1 MQGVFMDIDSLDHH
15 IKHVTREHDK
25 LADQLEHMLRQK
37 SWNEYDAENIKKEK
51 LKLKDELSRLY
62 RQRYDLAQEVDL
74 HDDR

>member
-25 LADQLEHMLRQK
+25 LASQLEQMLRQK

-51 LKLKDELSRLY
+51 LKLKDELSKLH

-74 HDDR
+74 YDDR

>member
-1 MQGVFMDIDSLDHH
+1 MDIDSLDHH
-15 IKHVTREHDK
+15 IKHVTKEHDK
-25 LADQLEHMLRQK
+25 LESQLEQMLRQK

-51 LKLKDELSRLY
+51 LKLKDDLSRLH